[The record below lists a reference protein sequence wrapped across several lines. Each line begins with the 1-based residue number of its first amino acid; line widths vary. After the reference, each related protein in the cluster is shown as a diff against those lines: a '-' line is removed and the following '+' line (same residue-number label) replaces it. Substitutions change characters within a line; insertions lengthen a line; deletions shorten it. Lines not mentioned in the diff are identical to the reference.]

1 MKSKINNIFFLI
13 FLLFIFSPIFLSI
26 SKSNEIT
33 FARFPGIGSFYG
45 TLPLS
50 AFLIYILLLILLRK
64 LNFQKIELILLL
76 FCSVF
81 ILLSINFSNLVVLK
95 NYIGLVTFISS
106 NILFMYIFTYLYTNK
121 SISNFNN
128 IFIFFFY
135 LYFVLVIYSFIYDYT
150 SPIKFFISQNIV
162 VFNYTNY
169 YPLTLYVFLV
179 FFYSYFR
186 LNIFIFILF
195 LSIVYI
201 NIIISTS
208 IISEI
213 IFYSSLFYYIIYKFN
228 LIKILFNN
236 FSLLLILIFMLIII
250 FAYLINPFTIE
261 NHNIYFRLMIINYY
275 LNNID
280 FINFIFPLSSF
291 AAFNYSDH
299 NQYFGFLAYGGIIF
313 FTLVIIYI
321 VNLLKKFFV
330 TQNLFIFTIFLIL
343 LIGCMVQNF
352 YTNIYFGILLSFL
365 LNYSYF
371 LKKE

>member
-50 AFLIYILLLILLRK
+50 AFLIYFLLLILLRK
-64 LNFQKIELILLL
+64 LNYQKIEIILLL

-81 ILLSINFSNLVVLK
+81 ILLAINFSNLVVLK
-95 NYIGLVTFISS
+95 NYIGLVTFIIS

-121 SISNFNN
+121 FIFNFNN

-135 LYFVLVIYSFIYDYT
+135 LYFVLVIYSFINDYT
-150 SPIKFFISQNIV
+150 SPIKFFINHNIV

-186 LNIFIFILF
+186 LNIFVFILF

-213 IFYSSLFYYIIYKFN
+213 IFYSSLIYFIISKFN

-236 FSLLLILIFMLIII
+236 FSLLLILTFMLIII

-291 AAFNYSDH
+291 AVFNYSDH

-313 FTLVIIYI
+313 FILIIIYI